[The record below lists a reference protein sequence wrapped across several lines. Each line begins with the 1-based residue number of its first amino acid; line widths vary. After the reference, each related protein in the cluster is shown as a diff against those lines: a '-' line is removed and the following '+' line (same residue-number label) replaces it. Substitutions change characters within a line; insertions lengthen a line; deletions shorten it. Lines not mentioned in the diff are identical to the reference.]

1 MFKGIYSEVA
11 KEVGKSSAILLNQLL
26 QWKTVKVFRTNAEM
40 FEDLDGV
47 LSIAT
52 IQRCKQKL
60 IDNGY
65 VIVSFDKGLNRVTH
79 YTLTEKALNLLIDKR
94 IKQSVSKEQSIVPT
108 VSKQLEVVSQ
118 RAEVS
123 TKQDTSAFYCP
134 KESEPLNTPEP
145 IEEQAKKAVNNTVAT
160 TESVTVEHKEESGTY
175 VAHEGISRFYE
186 QAESDNKAH
195 DNPYKKPS
203 TWNTSEKFLPP
214 HLYAQKMKQE
224 RILEQQ
230 NKEFFIPKSMRDS
243 FETAGEVRRGVVNGV
258 PKDLLSDPR
267 LANMLK
273 SKQPKTKFY

>member
-60 IDNGY
+60 IDFGY

-79 YTLTEKALNLLIDKR
+79 YTLTEKALCLLTDKR
-94 IKQSVSKEQSIVPT
+94 VKQSVSK
-108 VSKQLEVVSQ
+108 Q

-123 TKQDTSAFYCP
+123 IKQDASAFYCP
-134 KESEPLNTPEP
+134 KESKPLNTSEP
-145 IEEQAKKAVNNTVAT
+145 IEEQTKVAVNNTVAT
-160 TESVTVEHKEESGTY
+160 TESITVEHKEESGTY
-175 VAHEGISRFYE
+175 VAHEDISRFYDVTG
-186 QAESDNKAH
+186 SDNKSPKHQNKAP
-195 DNPYKKPS
+195 NS
-203 TWNTSEKFLPP
+203 NTWIPP

-243 FETAGEVRRGVVNGV
+243 FETAGEVRRGVVKGV

-273 SKQPKTKFY
+273 SKQTKTKFY

>member
-60 IDNGY
+60 IDFGY

-79 YTLTEKALNLLIDKR
+79 YTLTEKALCLLTDKR
-94 IKQSVSKEQSIVPT
+94 VKQPVVKEQSIVPT
-108 VSKQLEVVSQ
+108 VAKQPEVSSKL
-118 RAEVS
+118 AEVS
-123 TKQDTSAFYCP
+123 TKQDASAFYCP
-134 KESEPLNTPEP
+134 KESEPLNTSEP
-145 IEEQAKKAVNNTVAT
+145 IENNTVEI

-175 VAHEGISRFYE
+175 VAHEDISRFYDVTG
-186 QAESDNKAH
+186 SDNKAH
-195 DNPYKKPS
+195 DNTYKKPS

-214 HLYAQKMKQE
+214 HLYAQKMKE
-224 RILEQQ
+224 KRTLEQQ

-243 FETAGEVRRGVVNGV
+243 FETAGEVRRGVVKGV

-273 SKQPKTKFY
+273 SKQTKTKFY